1 MNALFK
7 ISYGLFASVLP
18 TTYFGYM
25 TATFLFFTAGVL
37 VLSMAVYVEDLK
49 KNNNG

>member
-1 MNALFK
+1 MNSLFK

-18 TTYFGYM
+18 SSYFGFM
-25 TATFLFFTAGVL
+25 TATFLLFTAGLL
-37 VLSMAVYVEDLK
+37 VLAMAVYVDNLN

>member
-1 MNALFK
+1 MNSLFK

-18 TTYFGYM
+18 STYFGYM
-25 TATFLFFTAGVL
+25 TATFLLFTAGVL
-37 VLSMAVYVEDLK
+37 VLSLAVYTEDLK